1 MARLQLP
8 QTTEECIV
16 VYGAVIVGLR
26 TLGTIQWE
34 VVVPVVLLSIVS
46 LAIALAAFAYT
57 FPHDTLLFLMKPGQ
71 PLFHNVRVSYFTSNG
86 LVASL
91 DTEVPF
97 PRLFWVPPWSFFTLS
112 MHETAV
118 NQSLKTLSASLSLK
132 KPYIRTVDLTSFS
145 ASSFSETE
153 LLTLTLSDPIKLS
166 RSTSTSQT
174 TLKLVQHE
182 VQLSITNDSALADLI
197 LALTNPEASVLDPET
212 ELSLSLRGKLMLFNR
227 FTIYRG
233 ALPSIPISLSDLI
246 STNKIPTSNRGTVTT
261 IEHIDIYPHEED
273 ALLQSKKESES
284 SSKLDSEDDHEDEEL
299 VPTRPPG
306 FAGLLPGIT
315 LHKSPLTTEGLHLS
329 LDASLTFTFPPALD
343 LHIQE
348 IAFGV
353 YLNRKMITSGLISA
367 FHIESNLSYGVDF
380 SIQFNNP
387 QTLKKVNLSSL
398 LMDVTGLVSRALGV
412 GIGAIETLA
421 LETVRAT
428 TGVSVASQ
436 VHVKVLSVK
445 GFDCVGGV
453 TDVEWLARILS
464 RLDHFGRDFSLFT
477 DSSLS
482 SSGSGYISPR
492 NVGSPAPPDEYEFET
507 IPPY

>member
-1 MARLQLP
+1 
-8 QTTEECIV
+8 
-16 VYGAVIVGLR
+16 
-26 TLGTIQWE
+26 
-34 VVVPVVLLSIVS
+34 
-46 LAIALAAFAYT
+46 
-57 FPHDTLLFLMKPGQ
+57 
-71 PLFHNVRVSYFTSNG
+71 
-86 LVASL
+86 
-91 DTEVPF
+91 
-97 PRLFWVPPWSFFTLS
+97 
-112 MHETAV
+112 
-118 NQSLKTLSASLSLK
+118 
-132 KPYIRTVDLTSFS
+132 
-145 ASSFSETE
+145 
-153 LLTLTLSDPIKLS
+153 
-166 RSTSTSQT
+166 
-174 TLKLVQHE
+174 
-182 VQLSITNDSALADLI
+182 
-197 LALTNPEASVLDPET
+197 
-212 ELSLSLRGKLMLFNR
+212 
-227 FTIYRG
+227 
-233 ALPSIPISLSDLI
+233 LI

-492 NVGSPAPPDEYEFET
+492 NVGSPAPPDECEFET